1 MLNTYV
7 SVLGIAVFLLSLNA
21 ECGVVWCGVCVF
33 ELSCI
38 IRAWYS
44 VLTGDGLTPPEIP
57 RAAGRMD

>member
-1 MLNTYV
+1 MCV
-7 SVLGIAVFLLSLNA
+7 GVLGIAVFLLSLNA
-21 ECGVVWCGVCVF
+21 ECGVC

-44 VLTGDGLTPPEIP
+44 RAVLTGDGLTPPEIP